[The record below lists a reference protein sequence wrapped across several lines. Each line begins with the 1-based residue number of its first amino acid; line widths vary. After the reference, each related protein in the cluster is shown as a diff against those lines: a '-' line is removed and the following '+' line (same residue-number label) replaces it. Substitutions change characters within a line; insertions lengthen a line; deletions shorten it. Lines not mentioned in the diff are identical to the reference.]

1 MTQTMTETIQAL
13 PLERNEVAYQR
24 HHFGDTDFL
33 VPPRY
38 TSLSARGIGAQGAV
52 W

>member
-1 MTQTMTETIQAL
+1 MTQTMTETSQRL
-13 PLERNEVAYQR
+13 PLETNEVAYQTY
-24 HHFGDTDFL
+24 HFGDTDFL

-38 TSLSARGIGAQGAV
+38 ISLIARGIGAQGAV